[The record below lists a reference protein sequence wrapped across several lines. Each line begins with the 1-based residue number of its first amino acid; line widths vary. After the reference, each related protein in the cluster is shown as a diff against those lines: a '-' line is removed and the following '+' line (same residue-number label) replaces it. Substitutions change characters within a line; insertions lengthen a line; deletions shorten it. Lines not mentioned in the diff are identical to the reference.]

1 MANTTY
7 YDLYKALKADGAVQ
21 GDWNSFHSFVGA
33 QGKKGYEN
41 RKKLYDALKADGAVQ
56 DKTYEEFNMNLFRG
70 GQASLR
76 AAKQRRQQQAQ
87 RNAQPS
93 ARNTAAQQP
102 QQVDYLSRP
111 QSQMPQYGKAPKGK
125 ISPFVRALY
134 SDDDA
139 RRGSVE
145 RPYTMPTGKKEDS
158 SFVQNMKQRQ
168 QRQRQFMGGAA
179 TVDGQLADY
188 EQQRNQPIVDTGI
201 PDANQSIVKTQG
213 QLMDEM
219 NASAQNM
226 VSNSGEYMKNL
237 LDEAFSA
244 KESAGEDVIK
254 DYLGDTSDSWFT
266 KGLAA
271 SAGKSNQAFALRGY
285 NEAID
290 PSSIQKR
297 LGIMV
302 DATLQNIVGDPEFG
316 NKVQAEADRLGVS
329 PEAYAQYALGP
340 QLMEK
345 ISDEFEKR
353 QLDKYMPRN
362 TLQRMLNN
370 YVNSNVVM
378 KIATLGTS
386 TKGGRRYAEQAEAM
400 TAEGKN
406 PYYKPGV
413 IGTIG
418 NVAAQVAGMVTDPA
432 FKVGSKAGS
441 AVVSKIFGGGS
452 ALASKIANG
461 SLAQKIGYIA
471 GSGAVGGG
479 VTGLTFGIFNNAV
492 NNLSTGE
499 DTSLWGTLQS
509 VGKGA
514 IGEAASFA
522 TMGVAG
528 TPVGLLGRS
537 VGTKAA
543 EDVFSREWIKGASA
557 KVGLVTA
564 KTFTEAFGMNLGGYV
579 SGRLE
584 GATGKDG
591 KPITFDAWNGTL
603 KELPMAIGF
612 AFTHM
617 KGQKYKD
624 KNGKPL
630 GFWAN
635 AMINFSNFAI
645 SDKAKGANMVFSK
658 DEKQEIFDAGGRHGL
673 MPNGENIVSFAERS
687 RKHLKDNEPTSGADV
702 ESDVEMMKSYY
713 DRIIA
718 DPNVSWDAKAKFTT
732 MVMGIIPA
740 SRPLH
745 SYFDFGNDN
754 AGKNNGKYVY
764 SYANDGTLLS
774 KIRYDTS
781 EDRKNII
788 YKMSVARENQI
799 LRNAWALGVGY
810 VSDNREMQAQFLL
823 DIGYKNA
830 DRYEQ
835 EKMLNSLADKN
846 SDLYHSFLK
855 WCANRDDSPIGRA
868 VSMIN
873 SATGMSKDAIIRAFE
888 KDPMKRSDAEQNIC
902 VALRRALTS
911 ELFPESKP
919 HPEQSAEDGKDVVAD
934 NNLGTEQPNGE
945 AVVTELRTLKQAEE
959 EMAQLMNS
967 NDVFSENFN
976 DLQKKG
982 LTHPQIYDW
991 MIQNGLT
998 EDDLLP
1004 YAKYMNQVDR
1014 VQGMQDA
1021 TAKAIE
1027 ENVGAFVQDWTF
1039 HGTMDGQ
1046 EANGENALWV
1056 KDKDGRTLLV
1066 GSGDV
1071 AYDPTTGRAKE
1082 GVGDMLV
1089 CLDPNTGEMV
1099 YVRAEDTTLFDNKPA
1114 SDLEAFRRQQLQ
1126 EINSAPYNQ
1135 VAQEQA
1141 AADAAKPQQ
1150 EGAAEPENKVGQ
1162 PQQENTHSEAFKKI
1176 VDLAKKQKEYW
1187 DNPDGVEKVDV
1198 DHEINELLK
1207 TLSDEEFEE
1216 ISDVLVNIDE
1226 DLEYH
1231 TYNEHERREEANW
1244 AKDAKIYRESLQQVK
1259 EQLAPYSGA
1268 LKAAVES
1275 SNKTAIAKAQK
1286 ELTDALLASNLG
1298 HGDIYVHLAQFKLAK
1313 KKDESYRE
1321 KRALIKPLTDAIN
1334 AIESALDSALADA
1347 GLDGVHVDFKDNGR
1361 GWIYADKGSA
1371 WSRRLE
1377 PLDNNYRN
1385 VSQYDGVNHATTLPQ
1400 ITMDNVAKVAG
1411 IIKSRIEEGER
1422 YNSDKYRD
1430 SEDANNSSNSNETEG
1445 ALTFKD
1451 GSAVPVDANG
1461 EPDFMNMTPEQGA
1474 EVYKTLFPKT
1484 YEAEVDNAVKMLGK
1498 DLKEVQKAT
1507 PKSKGVMAR
1516 AKEQADIEAAIT
1528 LAEEQLA
1535 KAQAIKKALTAEKVA
1550 ETMAKPEGEKP
1561 TEEAN
1566 QAGSAA
1572 AEKFQ
1577 NAPRL
1582 VGNKRTRTLPNNEKV
1597 KGHYEIVPAESLTP
1611 SHDAMNGYKKSD
1623 GFPVDS
1629 EGRTINDR
1637 DYENDKSAQQNTDQ
1651 IALKYNGQAIE
1662 QVPVVSDEGIVYDGN
1677 GRTMAGQKAA
1687 KDGTDAEYI
1696 NDLMD
1701 NAENFGFTR
1710 EQIEQSGIEHP
1721 RLVMVTDERMPYTTD
1736 TFAKFNRNEKKTQS
1750 NTEQAVAKAKT
1761 LTADEVGAIVA
1772 EIEGNGSLDAFFNN
1786 PNAINSLIKTL
1797 VSKDII
1803 GQNEV
1808 AELMEGNDRLSP
1820 QGKEM
1825 VKNILLGSIFKPET
1839 IRMLGVDSAIKNKAV
1854 AAIRSVMDN
1863 LKLGDYSL
1871 RDEIDSAIQLL
1882 YEARRG
1888 DNKVDTLLRT
1898 PEFFGESAADR
1909 YPSISQM
1916 MALALEGKVSDF
1928 RDLINEYNR
1937 EAAARNT
1944 GEGDM
1949 FGDTPTKEELIRD
1962 FLEYKKWKDYETR
1975 GNSETERSND
1985 AEGVRKTEP
1994 EAQGGNGEKQAESRR
2009 EVDEAD
2015 YIDGKD
2021 ETSAPITITTKSG
2034 NEHSFDAEQ
2043 VDLAKKII
2051 AENPENPVP
2060 KLQRKL
2066 VIGYN
2071 VAEELAKALGWQN
2084 PEDKISRT
2092 EELIRKT
2099 LYPTISDFKE
2109 NPEKARK
2116 DLATLFNTLNNEEL
2130 KVVAKDALISS
2141 FQIDKNGTA
2150 KDDWHS
2156 VAIEEVK
2163 SLLKARGVLIKKGS
2177 RGLAEGDTAIDKYGY
2192 IHKVIA
2198 IKGETIVI
2206 EYDNGEQEETKK
2218 REVKYYFHSQE
2229 QAAERNNGNQSGFE
2243 QFMEDSPETENIK
2256 TSDRSAMQKFSDK
2269 ALSLQSAETK
2279 DYSSYNAQK
2288 TTVEI
2293 KADNLFK
2300 SEKDW
2305 FSLKKYGDSIAFHD
2319 KKNGCSYELSAYKDA
2334 RGHLKSVFVTKYH
2347 DFKDGADSKPR
2358 LQKVDLEDL
2367 PKEYRDFSSELGVDA
2382 LNLFLYGESMK
2393 YNDFA
2398 YAYRYLR
2405 DLKAM
2410 YQREHVAEKKAI
2422 MERDGVSGLIANKRL
2437 FEPIEK
2443 AVKEKYGDVDVLI
2456 EERRKR
2462 AEEERNVMEAARK
2475 RVEEEER
2482 KRQERLEKLSLI
2494 SDEDLDKRYMDALAK
2509 GDEATAREMLDEVAR
2524 RKGYGDAD
2532 SDYQGVGAWSAPSNP
2547 GYESDEARR
2556 NAVGDDSPDL
2566 NIEDMAA
2573 GYNNQPND
2581 IFEHPEKYSQ
2591 GLSTSAESGKAIQ
2604 AAIDAI
2610 KNGYK
2615 DVKIKVY
2622 RAVPTSVKEGKLRN
2636 GDWVTPSR
2644 RYAEMHGNNRLDGK
2658 YRIIEDE
2665 VPAKELW
2672 WDSNDV
2678 NEWGYDN
2685 GKSYK
2690 YKNAKNN
2697 RKSNDLVTRDDKGEV
2712 IPPSKRFNSRKAD
2725 ERYQKAEDAKNASKR
2740 EQALRDAVVDTLRDA
2755 GIEVSMDAEEGQRV
2769 LDESNGKARM
2779 QAKMSAL
2786 IKAANSIRNWLT
2798 GNKRNKV
2805 FTIEL
2810 PQATQRMVRNVMGR
2824 DFDSHNITANGIAHA
2839 KKNHGVNGTKLT
2851 ENSIPL
2857 RDADFELIPYIM
2869 TAPSY
2874 VRKGTSDKTDRES
2887 IRFYKELGNGYVVVA
2902 EKEYKNS
2909 PNDMETITMWAE
2921 LSSSEATNARR
2932 NAPDTHVQ
2940 NAILSTED
2948 AAKIRKDAETA
2959 IENDV
2964 NLREQRVF
2972 HGAGADITDHV
2983 RFFRT
2988 SNGEAYG
2995 YTIGGKI
3002 YIDPRIANSE
3012 TPVHEYAHL
3021 WATALRSGNAEEW
3034 QNVVGLMKG
3043 TSVWDEVKKRYPEL
3057 KTNDEV
3063 ADEVLA
3069 AYSGRR
3075 GAERLRE
3082 EMDNA
3087 KGDAKSALQRV
3098 KEAIGR
3104 FWKATADMLH
3114 IHYKSAEEVADRVM
3128 KDLLDGVNPRKMGN
3142 ASAYPMEALTKAA
3155 EEYRNERSKDG
3166 VQYSKTDAKD
3176 VKNSRIIPEDVDK
3189 SVSSQIE
3196 KKFDNTI
3203 NDISSSAGKEYRNNI
3218 QSEVDYVTSL
3228 YSNMRRVNVE
3238 HEKTYYENEIAKL
3251 SRGTRR
3257 GGADS
3262 ANGSSQSK
3270 QSDSLSDARTNLA
3283 AIERELA
3290 YRDAR
3295 AKTIRD
3301 TYGLSRGSK
3310 ITPDV
3315 LERIFKEGNPGKEQT
3330 ELFQKAFNIAK
3341 RLGVDITM
3349 ESGADTTASGE
3360 ATISRKINLFLDGLV
3375 RTRSPKGSMSRVL
3388 LHEML
3393 HQSTMGAI
3401 NLVKSGK
3408 AKGMLTDK
3416 QIEAVNTILD
3426 LYDKVKN
3433 DKERFKE
3440 EPYGLQNEYEFA
3452 AQMADPRQR
3461 KALDL
3466 DVWDRIKNAAHE
3478 LANKGDRSMWQTFK
3492 DAVKKLF
3499 EVSDKDVMDKA
3510 LNDIMDDFN
3519 ETVDDISMNDI
3530 EQDGFAYKVTDK
3542 DELDRLNKEKTF
3554 RMYSGMQELDGKL
3567 YSPMAAI
3574 IDGKRTDA
3582 TEIGAWMRSDERPD
3596 LVKGGKFTLV
3606 KTDKSKGAGEGD
3618 VDAAYNPYMHTS
3630 TSMMNDQFTGAYARG
3645 NIKVVE
3651 WDIPESEKTSGYHAE
3666 GAKNSVGLVPWHS
3679 GSVNGLLPK
3688 DRQRSVMLSRW
3699 RKAVRVV
3706 PDSEVAE
3713 SIANQLKGTGLAIP
3727 WNVVTP
3733 NQLRELA
3740 KLGVP
3745 ITTKESGTQSPDV
3758 KAKFNAQMED
3768 LKKEFPQAKFV
3779 DVKMTKDAHKEWG
3792 KNGGTHFREDR
3803 SSEDLYNSLNDKQN
3817 NKKEYNGTVTE
3828 LANRVKQGT
3837 ARIVREGEG
3846 TESSGSVNRRESLPA
3861 IAGKILNAANKQGD
3875 GQSTGLAGEASDKQ
3889 GEKVLHL
3896 AQVYGQIEQWAK
3908 ENGCYFTEDDI
3919 AKDSLDGKV
3928 WNDEGVEATIYRSK
3942 DGKSVIKV
3950 MSIDNYY
3957 NNAID
3962 YYLDRNNH
3970 FNEVFPDTAIE
3981 VVGYGRDS
3989 EGRPSI
3995 IYKQPLV
4002 EGKTVYDYFN
4012 GDDIKANEYIDNMLA
4027 EMGYDKKVA
4036 HDDFGL
4042 EADSNGKYNLFD
4054 VNYRNVI
4061 IDKDGKPHVIDA
4073 EVLPVDY
4080 KKDGKVEIKNGDGSN
4095 TTRFRMELGKTFS
4108 NSKEDFDGVR
4118 SRAVEENGIVMPNL
4132 NKESVNVVPV
4142 ENHNFGNNIKESIE
4156 NANKWAKENL
4166 VTSGNDLPTMR
4177 DGTPYTISKAA
4188 IDKYLSK
4195 SATSKSEDL
4204 NTHLSVLQKLTDV
4217 IHESIEA
4224 EIHPDYKKGDDG
4236 VRNARNGYGDN
4247 ILIHRLYG
4255 AVELDG
4261 KMYRVKTTMQ
4271 EFRGG
4276 EENKP
4281 HSYEVTK
4288 IELLEGS
4295 EKANESDSLPLS
4307 SASNNSIEAAKLLNG
4322 VEKSYDSGKKL
4333 LDESKDLTEGDT
4345 YFKDINTNS
4354 SIADDAPL
4362 VVKHVDKIAK
4372 QVGGKVK
4379 MAASPEEVTNKEAR
4393 ERIERGEN
4401 VTGWYDEKTGEV
4413 HLYMPNI
4420 HDRYTAEKTI
4430 WHEVVGHKGMRE
4442 LIGEENYSIFLRS
4455 LWYDLDRPENA
4466 RLKEL
4471 VSEELKY
4478 NPLDFENGIEEGIA
4492 RLVEDGKGEPGFWNN
4507 IKNKVTDM
4515 LHEIGY
4521 RVAPNTKDVKY
4532 LLWLAKNMQKR
4543 PNDLTWKMRADAVR
4557 YKLSKENVPAII
4569 DKDGY
4574 IVNND
4579 GKEYNTPFDLGRRNF
4594 EEATDGR
4601 IHFRTTLSTA
4611 SKIDRYNRILGTK
4624 MYAFKESTVDDMQS
4638 VQEFME
4644 IVSGKKNVWESIPS
4658 SMNPLQAHNRV
4669 GEMIRQRAE
4678 KYEREFI
4685 APLDE
4690 VFKKAVSLMD
4700 GKDGLDQKKNFELY
4714 AIQKHGLE
4722 RNRVLF
4728 VRDYIAGLEKD
4739 DADILSKQWD
4749 AEKKDLDD
4757 RLRDGTINLKDYYEE
4772 MDEWIRNNVDET
4784 FVADEHDYS
4793 GFHAIQNIGKQSSP
4807 YNDKMAI
4814 DNVMNAEDKMG
4825 ADLVKDFWEK
4835 KKAATDWIVDNEYTF
4850 GMADNSQREHLK
4862 NMFNWYL
4869 PLRKFDETTAEDV
4882 YGYINNGG
4890 DPSNY
4895 IGSVIANAKGRTSL
4909 SDTNVLAQISA
4920 MANAS
4925 LVNGGNNYV
4934 KQHLARF
4941 VSNYETGRHKDR
4953 IFLEINPWV
4962 EKHTVDGK
4970 EVWEEVTPQIPE
4982 NATQEQISDILRDFE
4997 DDMKAKESK
5006 GEAKLYNRRRQAGYR
5021 FVRTKDKSQ
5030 HLVEVY
5036 IAGKRRLFFC
5046 QANPRA
5052 AQAIN
5057 GLLKDSGTQNRVAEM
5072 SSKINR
5078 LCAQLN
5084 TSYNPDFI
5092 ESNMMRDLTAA
5103 SANVVTKEG
5112 IGYAKDFMKEYRNNF
5127 LSFWHG
5133 TGDGNYWTMFKKYRN
5148 GTLNMGNDKERLFKE
5163 FIENGGQTGFVQMQK
5178 LDELVKSYD
5187 NFIKTGNKDV
5197 SGWLMRQIKDK
5208 GGFIEAANEVIEN
5221 MARFSTYTVS
5231 RNRGR
5236 SVGLSI
5242 YNAKEVSVNFNR
5254 HGSGDAIKTLKTA
5267 NDSAFDTKFR
5277 SSLGWFNSV
5286 MKNHTMFYNAGV
5298 QGANLFFKNYK
5309 AAWLPAATAFGA
5321 LPFGLNIAMALIN
5334 QYLINQEDEKERN
5347 GAKDP
5352 YAEQPEWKRRNN
5364 LCLYVGKGRFAT
5376 VPMAIELRAF
5386 YGLGDIAMSLWN
5398 PRLKSATPFGYDVLG
5413 QMAQLVPA
5421 SDFLGHHSSSDSVKS
5436 VLKDMGLAVTPTI
5449 LKPEMEL
5456 IANRDWTG
5464 RPIYRDDDYLDNA
5477 PQWKSSHDS
5486 TNDVYMAIN
5495 KRANMMTNG
5504 LDNSNPDLKGNDAL
5518 DYGTA
5523 PYTWQH
5529 LIDGYFG
5536 GLGATIVRASKSAFA
5551 LGKSIKEGV
5560 TSKDGFSKGFS
5571 NEWSKFDKN
5580 QIPFWRVFVYK
5591 PSEGHDMQRTKSKW
5605 YNYKDELE
5613 KIDYNIKQLKVN
5625 TPDSVQ
5631 NIKNAAKLNNF
5642 YDTNEGKQILIYQA
5656 ANKDISRLKGFLKK
5670 TSEPDSI
5677 KSINENIDRKMQEAV
5692 DDLDKLN

>member
-56 DKTYEEFNMNLFRG
+56 AKTYEEFNMNLFRG

-93 ARNTAAQQP
+93 ARNTAAQ
-102 QQVDYLSRP
+102 
-111 QSQMPQYGKAPKGK
+111 
-125 ISPFVRALY
+125 RALQMSAGGTDY
-134 SDDDA
+134 MRNWQLLHKRDDQMTPTERIQASNMRGRMQEAQEKAYKKEAANPINNSAAVPNSRGFYETMHDLNTPEARRARAIQQRKDDA
-139 RRGSVE
+139 TV
-145 RPYTMPTGKKEDS
+145 M
-158 SFVQNMKQRQ
+158 
-168 QRQRQFMGGAA
+168 AA
-179 TVDGQLADY
+179 Y
-188 EQQRNQPIVDTGI
+188 EVT
-201 PDANQSIVKTQG
+201 
-213 QLMDEM
+213 
-219 NASAQNM
+219 
-226 VSNSGEYMKNL
+226 
-237 LDEAFSA
+237 
-244 KESAGEDVIK
+244 
-254 DYLGDTSDSWFT
+254 
-266 KGLAA
+266 
-271 SAGKSNQAFALRGY
+271 
-285 NEAID
+285 
-290 PSSIQKR
+290 
-297 LGIMV
+297 
-302 DATLQNIVGDPEFG
+302 G
-316 NKVQAEADRLGVS
+316 NK
-329 PEAYAQYALGP
+329 
-340 QLMEK
+340 
-345 ISDEFEKR
+345 F
-353 QLDKYMPRN
+353 
-362 TLQRMLNN
+362 THNN
-370 YVNSNVVM
+370 GSF
-378 KIATLGTS
+378 S
-386 TKGGRRYAEQAEAM
+386 
-400 TAEGKN
+400 
-406 PYYKPGV
+406 
-413 IGTIG
+413 
-418 NVAAQVAGMVTDPA
+418 NVAASIDPMVAPAMKEADDLSWSQYQEQLKAAGGDAYLRDKAWKDLQDNRIKNRQEVLAKNLSAKLTDIYSERGMQEHIIQSADKLNMGVEEYVDKYVTPQIMNRAQEVLNVKNIEEVMPKSSMEYVVKRLSDSILGTLSA
-432 FKVGSKAGS
+432 GQDKSKDQRLREQQAMAIADDLEEMPRVTGYNDKKEYYRS
-441 AVVSKIFGGGS
+441 GMGTRFVSTTANMAMDSPILGMTGGG
-452 ALASKIANG
+452 ANVSVDLG
-461 SLAQKIGYIA
+461 KQVLMR
-471 GSGAVGGG
+471 
-479 VTGLTFGIFNNAV
+479 GL
-492 NNLSTGE
+492 
-499 DTSLWGTLQS
+499 
-509 VGKGA
+509 
-514 IGEAASFA
+514 
-522 TMGVAG
+522 
-528 TPVGLLGRS
+528 
-537 VGTKAA
+537 
-543 EDVFSREWIKGASA
+543 A
-557 KVGLVTA
+557 KVGLVKAGAKLTAEQLGFKIANMTMAQKIGSGLLEGTA
-564 KTFTEAFGMNLGGYV
+564 KGALNLGGY
-579 SGRLE
+579 SAITGALGQASTGDDTSLSALAQAGWE
-584 GATGKDG
+584 GFKHGATTGAMFRASGAVMAPWVQKYGINGMETTRGERWLHGAQKVGATAVGLGVEAGTMMVADNITGDKEISVGQWLEDVVMVGAFKAGEPKNYGRIGQALYGLTHNTSSTFRFGKDSDGNWRSVDIRLTDAEKGELINSTSG
-591 KPITFDAWNGTL
+591 KNLMDA
-603 KELPMAIGF
+603 F
-612 AFTHM
+612 AS
-617 KGQKYKD
+617 
-624 KNGKPL
+624 
-630 GFWAN
+630 
-635 AMINFSNFAI
+635 I
-645 SDKAKGANMVFSK
+645 DKARKISPMNKTAYTDFMK
-658 DEKQEIFDAGGRHGL
+658 DPDVSQSTKEKVNAAMGL
-673 MPNGENIVSFAERS
+673 FNTTRKRS
-687 RKHLKDNEPTSGADV
+687 YRSVNDV
-702 ESDVEMMKSYY
+702 
-713 DRIIA
+713 
-718 DPNVSWDAKAKFTT
+718 
-732 MVMGIIPA
+732 
-740 SRPLH
+740 
-745 SYFDFGNDN
+745 
-754 AGKNNGKYVY
+754 KNKQILE
-764 SYANDGTLLS
+764 YAQDGTLLT
-774 KIRYDTS
+774 RTS
-781 EDRKNII
+781 
-788 YKMSVARENQI
+788 
-799 LRNAWALGVGY
+799 
-810 VSDNREMQAQFLL
+810 
-823 DIGYKNA
+823 YKNA
-830 DRYEQ
+830 EER
-835 EKMLNSLADKN
+835 
-846 SDLYHSFLK
+846 
-855 WCANRDDSPIGRA
+855 RA
-868 VSMIN
+868 VLYRQNVYRDNEELLSLVGY
-873 SATGMSKDAIIRAFE
+873 TMSKDREYLDKNGMITKDALDFLMYKGYDLSKNETDPKNAKLIADMKDESSELHKLWVENRELSGALSSKESKEAIEILK
-888 KDPMKRSDAEQNIC
+888 KDPMKRTNEEAEK
-902 VALRRALTS
+902 LRDFKTQLETQ
-911 ELFPESKP
+911 LFPDGVP
-919 HPEQSAEDGKDVVAD
+919 HPDQSQSQGRAIAEEEG
-934 NNLGTEQPNGE
+934 LGTEKPNPVP
-945 AVVTELRTLKQAEE
+945 VVSELRTLKQVEE

-1046 EANGENALWV
+1046 EVNGENALWV

-1089 CLDPNTGEMV
+1089 CLDHNTGEMV

-1135 VAQEQA
+1135 AAQEQA

-1244 AKDAKIYRESLQQVK
+1244 AKGAKIYRESLQQVK

-1461 EPDFMNMTPEQGA
+1461 EPDFMNMTPEQCA

-1484 YEAEVDNAVKMLGK
+1484 YEAEVDSAIKMLDK
-1498 DLKEVQKAT
+1498 DLKGVQKAT

-1761 LTADEVGAIVA
+1761 LSADEVGAIVA
-1772 EIEGNGSLDAFFNN
+1772 EIEGNGSLEAFFNN

-2393 YNDFA
+2393 YNDSA

-2410 YQREHVAEKKAI
+2410 YLREHVAEKKAI
-2422 MERDGVSGLIANKRL
+2422 MERDGVSGLIANRRL

-2443 AVKEKYGDVDVLI
+2443 AIKEKYGDVDALI

-2604 AAIDAI
+2604 AAVDAI
-2610 KNGYK
+2610 KNGDK
-2615 DVKIKVY
+2615 DVKVKVY

-2644 RYAEMHGNNRLDGK
+2644 RYAEIHGNNRLDGK

-2725 ERYQKAEDAKNASKR
+2725 ERYQKAEDAKKASKR

-3452 AQMADPRQR
+3452 AQMADLRQR

-3792 KNGGTHFREDR
+3792 KNGGTHFR
-3803 SSEDLYNSLNDKQN
+3803 
-3817 NKKEYNGTVTE
+3817 
-3828 LANRVKQGT
+3828 
-3837 ARIVREGEG
+3837 
-3846 TESSGSVNRRESLPA
+3846 
-3861 IAGKILNAANKQGD
+3861 
-3875 GQSTGLAGEASDKQ
+3875 
-3889 GEKVLHL
+3889 
-3896 AQVYGQIEQWAK
+3896 
-3908 ENGCYFTEDDI
+3908 
-3919 AKDSLDGKV
+3919 
-3928 WNDEGVEATIYRSK
+3928 
-3942 DGKSVIKV
+3942 
-3950 MSIDNYY
+3950 
-3957 NNAID
+3957 
-3962 YYLDRNNH
+3962 
-3970 FNEVFPDTAIE
+3970 
-3981 VVGYGRDS
+3981 
-3989 EGRPSI
+3989 
-3995 IYKQPLV
+3995 
-4002 EGKTVYDYFN
+4002 
-4012 GDDIKANEYIDNMLA
+4012 
-4027 EMGYDKKVA
+4027 
-4036 HDDFGL
+4036 
-4042 EADSNGKYNLFD
+4042 
-4054 VNYRNVI
+4054 
-4061 IDKDGKPHVIDA
+4061 
-4073 EVLPVDY
+4073 
-4080 KKDGKVEIKNGDGSN
+4080 
-4095 TTRFRMELGKTFS
+4095 MELGKTFS

-4118 SRAVEENGIVMPNL
+4118 GRAVEENGIVMPNL

-4142 ENHNFGNNIKESIE
+4142 ENHNFGNDIKESIE

-4442 LIGEENYSIFLRS
+4442 LIGEENYSNFLRS

-4532 LLWLAKNMQKR
+4532 LLWLAKNMQKH

-4569 DKDGY
+4569 GKDGVFY
-4574 IVNND
+4574 GND
-4579 GKEYNTPFDLGRRNF
+4579 GKGHSFDELTKKDF
-4594 EEATDGR
+4594 EAATDGQ
-4601 IHFRTTLSTA
+4601 IHFRTTPSAATA
-4611 SKIDRYNRILGTK
+4611 LDRYHKSLDKHGYMFTESYMDNMLSLKNLMQAIEPNIKNIADIKSSENPYILQNT
-4624 MYAFKESTVDDMQS
+4624 MQGAMS
-4638 VQEFME
+4638 NAAQMFER
-4644 IVSGKKNVWESIPS
+4644 NV
-4658 SMNPLQAHNRV
+4658 M
-4669 GEMIRQRAE
+4669 
-4678 KYEREFI
+4678 K
-4685 APLDE
+4685 PLD
-4690 VFKKAVSLMD
+4690 KAMAGVLD
-4700 GKDGLDQKKNFELY
+4700 AFEGKNDEAKIKNFNLY
-4714 AIQKHGLE
+4714 MITKHGLE

-4728 VRDYIAGLEKD
+4728 VRDYITGLEKD
-4739 DADILSKQWD
+4739 DADILRKQWN

-4757 RLRDGTINLKDYYEE
+4757 RLRNGTIDLKDYYEE
-4772 MDEWIRNNVDET
+4772 MDEWIRNNVDDS
-4784 FVADEHDYS
+4784 FVAGDHDYS
-4793 GFHAIQNIGKQSSP
+4793 GIHAIQEVEKDSDP
-4807 YNDKMAI
+4807 YDDNEAI
-4814 DNVMNAEDKMG
+4814 ASVMDAEANMESLKKG
-4825 ADLVKDFWEK
+4825 STKDFWDK
-4835 KKAATDWIVDNEYTF
+4835 VKAATQYALDCDY
-4850 GMADNSQREHLK
+4850 K
-4862 NMFNWYL
+4862 NGLMDKELYGHVSDMFNWYV
-4869 PLRKFDETTAEDV
+4869 PLRKYDEKTAEDT
-4882 YGYINNGG
+4882 YGYITEKG
-4890 DPSNY
+4890 DPKNF
-4895 IGSVIANAKGRTSL
+4895 IGKTIMRAKGRKSL
-4909 SDTNVLAQISA
+4909 SETNVLAQIGA
-4920 MANAS
+4920 MGNRAIN
-4925 LVNGGNNYV
+4925 NGGQNAI
-4934 KQHLARF
+4934 KQAFARF
-4941 VSNYETGRHKDR
+4941 IRSHSDNNLVTETSVWYVDDPKTQTTTERYPEIPDDATPD
-4953 IFLEINPWV
+4953 EIN
-4962 EKHTVDGK
+4962 
-4970 EVWEEVTPQIPE
+4970 QIVSDF
-4982 NATQEQISDILRDFE
+4982 NAEMMDL
-4997 DDMKAKESK
+4997 ESK
-5006 GEAKLYNRRRQAGYR
+5006 GLATKKRRRGSIGYR
-5021 FVRTKDKSQ
+5021 FQKAENKSQ
-5030 HLVEVY
+5030 HLVDVM
-5036 IAGKRRLFFC
+5036 IAGKKHTFVVNG
-5046 QANPRA
+5046 NPRA
-5052 AQAIN
+5052 AQALN
-5057 GLLKDSGTQNRVAEM
+5057 GLLEN
-5072 SSKINR
+5072 SSAKGIMKPLGSISR
-5078 LCAQLN
+5078 MMAQLC
-5084 TSYNPDFI
+5084 TSFNPEFVMRNI
-5092 ESNMMRDLTAA
+5092 MRDAEFASSNVTA
-5103 SANVVTKEG
+5103 KEG
-5112 IGYAKDFMKEYRNNF
+5112 ARYGGIWAKYYAQLGLYKGASNISLKD
-5127 LSFWHG
+5127 LSG
-5133 TGDGNYWTMFKKYRN
+5133 STGLGLFAKYRN
-5148 GTLNMGNDKERLFKE
+5148 GTLDMNDKVQRYFKE
-5163 FIENGGQTGFVQMQK
+5163 FMENGGETGWV
-5178 LDELVKSYD
+5178 
-5187 NFIKTGNKDV
+5187 
-5197 SGWLMRQIKDK
+5197 QIKNMKEWEKQYKEDVK
-5208 GGFIEAANEVIEN
+5208 GERSKVRKNGKMLHDFFFGNLENLNEVAEN
-5221 MARFSTYTVS
+5221 IARFSTYCAS
-5231 RNRGR
+5231 RDYGR
-5236 SVGLSI
+5236 SIVRST
-5242 YNAKEVSVNFNR
+5242 YDAKEVSTNFNR
-5254 HGSGDAIKTLKTA
+5254 HGSGDAIKSFKNGEMGTGKAVARWGYGFTSSYLRHCSMFFNAGIQSTNLLVNNLKT
-5267 NDSAFDTKFR
+5267 NPVGT
-5277 SSLGWFNSV
+5277 SV
-5286 MKNHTMFYNAGV
+5286 NMLAIPFA
-5298 QGANLFFKNYK
+5298 L
-5309 AAWLPAATAFGA
+5309 GA
-5321 LPFGLNIAMALIN
+5321 LAALGNNALIAS
-5334 QYLINQEDEKERN
+5334 EDEKDRK
-5347 GAKDP
+5347 GVKDP
-5352 YAEQPEWKRRNN
+5352 YGEMPDYIRRNN
-5364 LCLYVGKGRFAT
+5364 LCIYKGGGEFVT
-5376 VPMAIELRAF
+5376 IPLAIELRAF
-5386 YGLGDIAMSLWN
+5386 YGLGDLAAGLTFSPNVSGQKN
-5398 PRLKSATPFGYDVLG
+5398 PFFDAVGSIS
-5413 QMAQLVPA
+5413 QLVPVMDYLGNSSA
-5421 SDFLGHHSSSDSVKS
+5421 GKDPIGETIKAITPSAISPFVEWEMNSDWKGSPIERRGDYNKNVPAWQRANN
-5436 VLKDMGLAVTPTI
+5436 GTPEI
-5449 LKPEMEL
+5449 LKT
-5456 IANRDWTG
+5456 INKFV
-5464 RPIYRDDDYLDNA
+5464 NA
-5477 PQWKSSHDS
+5477 A
-5486 TNDVYMAIN
+5486 TNDVA
-5495 KRANMMTNG
+5495 
-5504 LDNSNPDLKGNDAL
+5504 KGNEDMLGNGFL
-5518 DYGTA
+5518 DMVTN
-5523 PYTWQH
+5523 PSMLNH
-5529 LIDGYFG
+5529 YFG
-5536 GLGATIVRASKSAFA
+5536 GIGGGAATFSERLLGVIKH
-5551 LGKSIKEGV
+5551 GKDTE
-5560 TSKDGFSKGFS
+5560 TND
-5571 NEWSKFDKN
+5571 
-5580 QIPFWRVFVYK
+5580 IPFVRSLLYT
-5591 PSEGHDMQRTKSKW
+5591 PSEQTSLQRTKSKW

-5613 KIDYNIKQLKVN
+5613 
-5625 TPDSVQ
+5625 T
-5631 NIKNAAKLNNF
+5631 
-5642 YDTNEGKQILIYQA
+5642 TM
-5656 ANKDISRLKGFLKK
+5656 ANVSRLKSKNVPIDKRLTNIADYYNFQNSSDAAKVRIIDLAEKQMNRWKK
-5670 TSEPDSI
+5670 MRDRASDTESV
-5677 KSINENIDRKMQEAV
+5677 NFANQNIDRIMMEAV
-5692 DDLDKLN
+5692 EELDRME